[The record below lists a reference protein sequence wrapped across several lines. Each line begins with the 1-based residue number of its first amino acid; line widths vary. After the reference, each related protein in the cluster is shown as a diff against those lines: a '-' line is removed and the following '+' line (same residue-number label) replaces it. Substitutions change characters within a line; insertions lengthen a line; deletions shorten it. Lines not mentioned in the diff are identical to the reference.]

1 MSDRKT
7 QSRHNFLCLI
17 PLSLCEKNERIF
29 LQIQHFMSEYSENI
43 HISWGNPLC
52 FLYPIE
58 KAQLLQAA
66 LSHPILYAHA
76 YFFLCSITPA
86 SSVKSIC
93 ASSCAS
99 PSNAVCCGSPSRIL
113 SVLRISL
120 GITTRPNSSILRTM
134 PVART
139 NMLPPS
145 STFALLGNPIM
156 RPSTRIMRKRAV
168 GNRIQCR

>member
-1 MSDRKT
+1 MPYST
-7 QSRHNFLCLI
+7 F
-17 PLSLCEKNERIF
+17 PLRKNERIF
-29 LQIQHFMSEYSENI
+29 LQIQHFMSEYSASI
-43 HISWGNPLC
+43 YISWGNPLC
-52 FLYPIE
+52 FLYFIE

-66 LSHPILYAHA
+66 PSHPIFYAHA

-86 SSVKSIC
+86 SSARSIC

-120 GITTRPNSSILRTM
+120 GITTLPNSSMRRTI

-139 NMLPPS
+139 NIASFYSAFYPLS
-145 STFALLGNPIM
+145 QYGC
-156 RPSTRIMRKRAV
+156 RPSGIFHLERWQRLTGCVSFTSSIRV
-168 GNRIQCR
+168 